1 MSPLII
7 NGRTEKEILKA
18 CLKGDRQAQ
27 KDLFYLY
34 SGKMMAVCLRYARN
48 QQEAE
53 DILQD
58 GFIRVFTYLN
68 EFNYAGSF
76 EGWVRRIIINTAIK
90 HTQKKSFSNE
100 DTGLEHIKEDS
111 VDPDVL
117 SMLSE
122 AELIKMI
129 SELPDGYRTIF
140 NLFAIEGYS
149 HKEIAKLLNIEEGSS
164 RSQLV
169 KARRILQ
176 SKVNKL
182 YTIAV

>member
-1 MSPLII
+1 MSPLIV

-34 SGKMMAVCLRYARN
+34 SGKMMAVCRRFARN

-53 DILQD
+53 DMLQD
-58 GFIRVFTYLN
+58 GFIKVYTNLQD
-68 EFNYAGSF
+68 FNNQGSF
-76 EGWVRRIIINTAIK
+76 EGWVRRIIVNTAIK
-90 HTQKKSFSNE
+90 HTKKKSFSNE
-100 DTGLEHIKEDS
+100 NSGLDYIPENSI
-111 VDPDVL
+111 DPDVL
-117 SMLSE
+117 SALSE
-122 AELIKMI
+122 SELIKII
-129 SELPDGYRTIF
+129 SELPDGYRAIF

-149 HKEIAKLLNIEEGSS
+149 HKEIAELLNIEEGSS
-164 RSQLV
+164 RSQLA

-176 SKVNKL
+176 AKVNEL